1 MSRPRLGFN
10 VDHIATVRQARLALW
25 PDPVGIAAIAE
36 VAGAEQIT
44 LHLREDRRHVQER
57 DYALLRETKKG
68 LLNLEMAAT
77 PAMLELVLKQ
87 PPDMVTLVP
96 ERRQELTTEGGLD
109 VVAHQEALAKA
120 VQMLRERDIV
130 VSLFVDPRPEQ
141 LEASLKIGAQRVE
154 LHTGCYCNETHSQ
167 RRLKEQ
173 QRIHEA
179 ARHALQLGLGCAA
192 GHGLDYA
199 NVAPIAAMVEVDELN
214 IGHSIVARALYVGIE
229 RAIKDM
235 LQCML
240 RPSDKP

>member
-1 MSRPRLGFN
+1 MNRPRLGFN

-25 PDPVGIAAIAE
+25 PDPVGIAAMAE

-44 LHLREDRRHVQER
+44 LHLREDRRHVQNR
-57 DYALLRETKKG
+57 DYLLLRETKKG

-77 PAMLELVLKQ
+77 SAMVELVLKH

-109 VVAHQEALAKA
+109 VVACRQELSEAIQRLK
-120 VQMLRERDIV
+120 ERGV
-130 VSLFVDPRPEQ
+130 VVALFVDPNLKQ
-141 LEASLKIGAQRVE
+141 LDASLKVGAQRVE
-154 LHTGCYCNETHSQ
+154 LHTGHYCGESNAQ
-167 RRLKEQ
+167 LRLQEQ

-179 ARHALQLGLGCAA
+179 ARHAIQLGLGCAA
-192 GHGLDYA
+192 GHGLDYS
-199 NVAPIAAMVEVDELN
+199 NVASISAMEEIDELN
-214 IGHSIVARALYVGIE
+214 IGHSIVARAFYVGIE

-240 RPSDKP
+240 RL

>member
-1 MSRPRLGFN
+1 MKRARLGFN
-10 VDHIATVRQARLALW
+10 VDHIATVRQARLSLW
-25 PDPVGIAAIAE
+25 PDPIGLAAIAE

-57 DYALLRETKKG
+57 DYFLLRETKKG

-77 PAMLELVLKQ
+77 PAMLELVLKH

-96 ERRQELTTEGGLD
+96 ERRQELTTEGGLE
-109 VVAHQEALAKA
+109 VVACEEGLKKA
-120 VQMLRERDIV
+120 IQKLKEKGVV
-130 VSLFVDPRPEQ
+130 VSLFIDPNLRQ
-141 LEASLKIGAQRVE
+141 VEASLKVGAQRVE
-154 LHTGCYCNETHSQ
+154 LHTGCYCNENNVQ
-167 RRLKEQ
+167 LRLKEQ
-173 QRIHEA
+173 QRIGEA

-199 NVAPIAAMVEVDELN
+199 NVAPIAAMEEIDELN
-214 IGHSIVARALYVGIE
+214 IGHSIVARALYVGME

-240 RPSDKP
+240 RP